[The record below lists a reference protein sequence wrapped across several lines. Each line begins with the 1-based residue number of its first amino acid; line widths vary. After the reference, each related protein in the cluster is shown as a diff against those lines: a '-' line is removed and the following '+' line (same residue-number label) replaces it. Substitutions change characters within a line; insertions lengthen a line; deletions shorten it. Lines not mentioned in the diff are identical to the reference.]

1 MAKSIEMYL
10 KHTSNCN
17 GESVYTWSMDKD
29 DSERIVKEALF
40 QLPDG
45 FEVVECIDGKKHV
58 YDLRDLE
65 DGELVGGWRCCQIIT
80 HIEAPCVV
88 SGNTCHRL
96 KCT

>member
-45 FEVVECIDGKKHV
+45 FEGVECLGGRKLV
-58 YDLRDLE
+58 SELRD
-65 DGELVGGWRCCQIIT
+65 
-80 HIEAPCVV
+80 
-88 SGNTCHRL
+88 
-96 KCT
+96 